1 MNKPLKNGVPL
12 NCKIDKKTAD
22 QLDEFTKQTKLSK
35 TATVERALKT
45 YFENY
50 QKTGKI

>member
-22 QLDEFTKQTKLSK
+22 QLDEFIKQTKLSK
-35 TATVERALKT
+35 TATVERALKA

>member
-12 NCKIDKKTAD
+12 NCKIDKKTAEE
-22 QLDEFTKQTKLSK
+22 LDEFIKNTGLSK

-45 YFENY
+45 YFEEY
-50 QKTGKI
+50 KKTGKI